1 MHKCLVETFRYQI
14 WITKGGNSIL
24 VIGIELYFLSSQ
36 LTTLSIVLLIPSQ
49 FSILLKQLSLQ
60 KPHLTVALKTFI
72 GFS

>member
-36 LTTLSIVLLIPSQ
+36 LTTLSSLTYTQ
-49 FSILLKQLSLQ
+49 SIFNTAK
-60 KPHLTVALKTFI
+60 TVITSKTTFDH
-72 GFS
+72 GT